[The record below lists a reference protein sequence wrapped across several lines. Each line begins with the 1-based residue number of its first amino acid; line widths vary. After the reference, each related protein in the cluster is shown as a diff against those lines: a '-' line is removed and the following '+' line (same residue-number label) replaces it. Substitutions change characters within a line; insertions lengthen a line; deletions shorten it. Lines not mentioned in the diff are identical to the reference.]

1 MLIIRACLHVQFVFM
16 YNKEKEILSD
26 RERKPMS
33 NQKLVNLRIDFAF
46 KQLFGTSGSEDI
58 LLTFLNAML
67 ADSLESPIQ
76 SLQFEDPHLHR
87 EHEEDK
93 LSILDVSA
101 TLDTG
106 TKINIEIQ
114 LNNNHDL
121 LKRSLYYWSKLY
133 ASQLKKGMPYSS
145 LHKTI
150 TINLLNFVMFKDY
163 EAFHTT
169 GKLWNMQQ
177 QQLLSDDIEIHVVE
191 IPKLLQQ
198 WREEKVNPW
207 EDSFVRWLLLLPAN
221 EDEHLTH
228 TLEAIAMNQ
237 DPILQKAI
245 DKWEHMSQDASFRQA
260 YEAREKI
267 LMDEAAGIAH
277 ALNKGREEG
286 MKKGLEQGVQQGKR
300 QMILGMHRL
309 QVPIETIAQASELTI
324 EEVKKIIEQ
333 A

>member
-1 MLIIRACLHVQFVFM
+1 MFIIRAYLHVQFVFM
-16 YNKEKEILSD
+16 YNKKKEILSD

-46 KQLFGTSGSEDI
+46 KQLFGTSGSEEI
-58 LLTFLNAML
+58 LITFLNAML
-67 ADSLESPIQ
+67 KSSLESPIQ

-106 TKINIEIQ
+106 TRINIEIQ
-114 LNNNHDL
+114 MNNHHDI
-121 LKRSLYYWSKLY
+121 LKRSLYYWSRLY
-133 ASQLKKGMPYSS
+133 ASQLKKGKPYSS

-150 TINLLNFVMFKDY
+150 TINLLNFAMFKEY
-163 EAFHTT
+163 EDFHTT
-169 GKLWNMQQ
+169 GKLWNIQQ
-177 QQLLSDDIEIHVVE
+177 QQLLSDDIEIHIVE
-191 IPKLLQQ
+191 IPKLLQH

-228 TLEAIAMNQ
+228 TLEEIAMNQ
-237 DPILQKAI
+237 DPILQKAM
-245 DKWEHMSQDASFRQA
+245 DKWEHMSQDASFRKE
-260 YEAREKI
+260 YEAREKA

-277 ALNKGREEG
+277 ALNK
-286 MKKGLEQGVQQGKR
+286 GVQQGKR

-309 QVPIETIAQASELTI
+309 QIPIETIAQASELTI

>member
-1 MLIIRACLHVQFVFM
+1 
-16 YNKEKEILSD
+16 
-26 RERKPMS
+26 MS
-33 NQKLVNLRIDFAF
+33 NQSLVNLRIDFAF
-46 KQLFGTSGSEDI
+46 KQLFGTSGSEEI
-58 LLTFLNAML
+58 LITFLNAML
-67 ADSLESPIQ
+67 KNSLESPIQ

-101 TLDTG
+101 TLNTG
-106 TKINIEIQ
+106 TRINIEIQ
-114 LNNNHDL
+114 MNNHHDI
-121 LKRSLYYWSKLY
+121 LKRSLYYWSRLY
-133 ASQLKKGMPYSS
+133 ASQLKKGKPYSS

-150 TINLLNFVMFKDY
+150 TINLLNFSMFKEY
-163 EAFHTT
+163 EDFHTK
-169 GKLWNMQQ
+169 GKLWNIQQ
-177 QQLLSDDIEIHVVE
+177 QQLLSDDIEIHIVE

-237 DPILQKAI
+237 DPILQKAM
-245 DKWEHMSQDASFRQA
+245 DKWEHMSQDASFRKE
-260 YEAREKI
+260 YEAREKA

-277 ALNKGREEG
+277 ALNKGI
-286 MKKGLEQGVQQGKR
+286 QQGKR

-309 QVPIETIAQASELTI
+309 QIPIETIAQASELTI
-324 EEVKKIIEQ
+324 EEVQKIIEQ

>member
-1 MLIIRACLHVQFVFM
+1 
-16 YNKEKEILSD
+16 
-26 RERKPMS
+26 MS
-33 NQKLVNLRIDFAF
+33 NQSLVNLRIDFAF
-46 KQLFGTSGSEDI
+46 KQLFGTSGSEEI
-58 LLTFLNAML
+58 LITFLNAML
-67 ADSLESPIQ
+67 KNSLESPIQ

-101 TLDTG
+101 TLNTG
-106 TKINIEIQ
+106 TRINIEIQ
-114 LNNNHDL
+114 MNNHHDI
-121 LKRSLYYWSKLY
+121 LKRSLYYWSRLY
-133 ASQLKKGMPYSS
+133 ASQLKKGKPYSS

-150 TINLLNFVMFKDY
+150 TINLLNFSMFKEY
-163 EAFHTT
+163 EDFHTT
-169 GKLWNMQQ
+169 GKLWNIQQ
-177 QQLLSDDIEIHVVE
+177 QQLLSDDIEIHIVE

-237 DPILQKAI
+237 DPILQKAM
-245 DKWEHMSQDASFRQA
+245 DKWEHMSQDASFRKE
-260 YEAREKI
+260 YEAREKA
-267 LMDEAAGIAH
+267 LMDEAASIAH
-277 ALNKGREEG
+277 ALNKGI
-286 MKKGLEQGVQQGKR
+286 QQGKR

-309 QVPIETIAQASELTI
+309 QIPIETIAQASELTI
-324 EEVKKIIEQ
+324 EEVQKIIEQ